1 MHGVLSVS
9 LSASFFN
16 HTLRPLTTQGLKKQ
30 LYAAAVTRA
39 QFFYVYIF
47 GLFTATEN
55 PSGDHRHNRKRI
67 QVGLE
72 QTFLVFYLGGRDSIV
87 GNLKDGY

>member
-16 HTLRPLTTQGLKKQ
+16 HT
-30 LYAAAVTRA
+30 AAAVTRA

-47 GLFTATEN
+47 GLFTATEK

-87 GNLKDGY
+87 GNLKDAY

>member
-47 GLFTATEN
+47 GLFYR
-55 PSGDHRHNRKRI
+55 HRKTLWGP
-67 QVGLE
+67 QA
-72 QTFLVFYLGGRDSIV
+72 Q
-87 GNLKDGY
+87 